1 MDKLKYST
9 FRDFW
14 EKGFSLTAGGKFGGH
29 FLVYPGTILCPIIIH
44 FADTGLSTKQY
55 LKWRGL
61 VDAIPND
68 IKKSK
73 SKHHDYDND
82 ISLFM
87 NQVKI
92 YLKDISTK
100 KSYEYLTDR
109 KVIIKTSAM
118 EHLSQCYNISS
129 EEWKQLFI
137 LPINCTYERK
147 LHEFQ
152 YKLLHNCLTLNPY
165 LFKIDIYSVP

>member
-1 MDKLKYST
+1 MFFK
-9 FRDFW
+9 DFA
-14 EKGFSLTAGGKFGGH
+14 EKGFNYIKQLYDDDEK
-29 FLVYPGTILCPIIIH
+29 LIH

-68 IKKSK
+68 VKKSK
-73 SKHHDYDND
+73 SKHHNYDND

-87 NQVKI
+87 NKVKI

-109 KVIIKTSAM
+109 KVIIKTTAM
-118 EHLSQCYNISS
+118 EHLSQFYNISS

-152 YKLLHNCLTLNPY
+152 YKLLHNCLTQNSY
-165 LFKIDIYSVP
+165 LFKIGIKTSELCDLCQQEKETL